1 VAVKNNYMQMEQG
14 SFWDFLGQFLP
25 YLQGKLLKLVMLR
38 EYIIKHIN
46 TKQDLKNVYNPSR
59 IEILMLGDFQN
70 VRGFL
75 FWIGPISIKNLK
87 NLELE
92 RHSQCASNSHTH
104 FLKIF
109 LLILL
114 DFYG

>member
-1 VAVKNNYMQMEQG
+1 VAVKRNYMQMKQS

-46 TKQDLKNVYNPSR
+46 KKQDFEKNIYNLSR

-75 FWIGPISIKNLK
+75 FWIGLISIK
-87 NLELE
+87 
-92 RHSQCASNSHTH
+92 
-104 FLKIF
+104 
-109 LLILL
+109 
-114 DFYG
+114 

>member
-1 VAVKNNYMQMEQG
+1 MEQG

-75 FWIGPISIKNLK
+75 FWIGPIWIK
-87 NLELE
+87 
-92 RHSQCASNSHTH
+92 
-104 FLKIF
+104 
-109 LLILL
+109 
-114 DFYG
+114 

>member
-1 VAVKNNYMQMEQG
+1 MLTGFFWVNFCIVAVKNNYMQMKQG

-46 TKQDLKNVYNPSR
+46 KKQDFEKNIYNLSR

-75 FWIGPISIKNLK
+75 FWIGLISIK
-87 NLELE
+87 
-92 RHSQCASNSHTH
+92 
-104 FLKIF
+104 
-109 LLILL
+109 
-114 DFYG
+114 